1 MAARSRSGTERNRGR
16 HNYIGGIAMW
26 EQLCDM
32 ILSEVQSF
40 CLFNLLEYFNC
51 TAEMFG
57 SGSKFS
63 ARSTE
68 EYSRLF
74 GEEGVKTHRQN
85 PPPFCRAV
93 GLRDAASLHVAS
105 IRLIWSI
112 HGSGGD
118 ADDDDAGVDYL

>member
-1 MAARSRSGTERNRGR
+1 MSVRADSLVGGR
-16 HNYIGGIAMW
+16 TAGN
-26 EQLCDM
+26 
-32 ILSEVQSF
+32 SNVQEFF
-40 CLFNLLEYFNC
+40 CTTLYFNC

-63 ARSTE
+63 ARTTE

-74 GEEGVKTHRQN
+74 GKEGVKTHRQN

-112 HGSGGD
+112 HGCGG
-118 ADDDDAGVDYL
+118 GMSMMMMMMMLE